1 METLLQSL
9 IEGVSN
15 TRGHDFFQR
24 IVPLLNSVIGADYTF
39 IARLDIPSYSANTI
53 ALVAKGK
60 LVDNISYSL
69 EHTPCANVSDDSFCC
84 YPSDVCAAYPKD
96 ELLVQMGV
104 EGYLGTPLHDLT
116 GRVIGIIVALY
127 QQPIQNPQ
135 LVRNLFEL
143 FSGRIEAELERLEY
157 EDRLQAL
164 NVQLEQ
170 KVAARTAQLQ
180 QTLADLQQMQ
190 HQLVESEKMA
200 ALGHLVAGIA
210 HEVNTPLGVAI
221 TTQSVIADEFES
233 FSALVASDRLTK
245 SDLRNFCQILGQA
258 LPLLQVNLGRAD
270 ELIQN
275 FKRTA
280 ADQHSAEQGLMQ
292 VRQYYQQ
299 ILSTLSPLLK
309 KAGVQLE
316 LDIPSDWQLQT
327 YPGSHVH
334 ILTNLVVNSVQHG
347 FRSTASG
354 HQIWLQGEKLAKDL
368 YCIHYRDNGAG
379 LTTLA
384 KQHIFEPFFTT
395 ARNNGGVG
403 LGMSIL
409 YNLVTQQLGGQVR
422 LPDGDGFRLS
432 YSFRDKPGTGA
443 SKI

>member
-1 METLLQSL
+1 MELLLQKL

-24 IVPLLNSVIGADYTF
+24 IVQLLNAVIGADYTF
-39 IARLDIPSYSANTI
+39 IARLDAANHSANTI

-60 LVDNISYSL
+60 LIDNISYSL

-84 YPSDVCAAYPKD
+84 YPQNVCAAYPED
-96 ELLVQMGV
+96 ELLAQMGV

-127 QQPIQNPQ
+127 QQPISDPL
-135 LVRNLFEL
+135 LVKNLFEL
-143 FSGRIEAELERLEY
+143 FSGRIEAELERVEY
-157 EDRLQAL
+157 EERLQAL

-180 QTLADLQQMQ
+180 QTLADLQLMQ
-190 HQLVESEKMA
+190 RQLVESEKMA

-221 TTQSVIADEFES
+221 TTQSVMADEFS
-233 FSALVASDRLTK
+233 HFAALVSSDRLTK
-245 SDLRNFCQILGQA
+245 TELRNFCQMLAQA
-258 LPLLQVNLGRAD
+258 LPLLQANLNRAD

-280 ADQHSAEQGLMQ
+280 ADQHSAELGQINLAH
-292 VRQYYQQ
+292 YYQQ
-299 ILSTLSPLLK
+299 IISTLSPLLK
-309 KAGVQLE
+309 KQGVQLQM
-316 LDIPSDWQLQT
+316 DIPPEWQLQT

-334 ILTNLVVNSVQHG
+334 ILTNLVVNSMQHG
-347 FRSTASG
+347 FGTGEG
-354 HQIWLQGEKLAKDL
+354 HQIWLRGERLADDL
-368 YCIHYRDNGAG
+368 YCIHYRDNGCG
-379 LTTLA
+379 LA
-384 KQHIFEPFFTT
+384 QAARQHIFEPFFTT
-395 ARNNGGVG
+395 ARNHGGVG

-409 YNLVTQQLGGQVR
+409 YNLVTQQLGGQVQ
-422 LPDGDGFRLS
+422 LPDGQGFCLS
-432 YSFRDKPGTGA
+432 YSFRH
-443 SKI
+443 IQQQ

>member
-1 METLLQSL
+1 MEFLLQRL

-24 IVPLLNSVIGADYTF
+24 IVQLFNSVIGADFTF
-39 IARLDIPSYSANTI
+39 IARLDTQSHSANTI

-69 EHTPCANVSDDSFCC
+69 EHTPCANVSNDSFCC
-84 YPSDVCAAYPKD
+84 YPKDVCAAFPKD

-127 QQPIQNPQ
+127 QQPIQDQQ
-135 LVRNLFEL
+135 LVKNLFEL

-157 EDRLQAL
+157 EDRLEAL
-164 NVQLEQ
+164 NLQLEQ
-170 KVAARTAQLQ
+170 KVAARTEQLQ

-190 HQLVESEKMA
+190 RQLVESEKMA

-221 TTQSVIADEFES
+221 TTQSVIADEFQH
-233 FSALVASDRLTK
+233 FANLVAGDRLTK
-245 SDLRNFCQILGQA
+245 TDLRNFCQMLAQA
-258 LPLLQVNLGRAD
+258 LPLLQVNLSRAD

-280 ADQHSAEQGLMQ
+280 ADQHSAEQGQMN
-292 VRQYYQQ
+292 VAHYYQQ
-299 ILSTLSPLLK
+299 IISTLSPLLK
-309 KAGVQLE
+309 KAGVQLA
-316 LDIPSDWQLQT
+316 LDIPPEWQLQT

-347 FRSTASG
+347 FRASAGG
-354 HQIWLQGEKLAKDL
+354 HQIWVTGEKLAEDL

-379 LTTLA
+379 LTTLS

-395 ARNNGGVG
+395 ARNHGGVG

-422 LPDGDGFRLS
+422 LPEGQGFRLS
-432 YSFRDKPGTGA
+432 YSFRDKPEA
-443 SKI
+443 

>member
-24 IVPLLNSVIGADYTF
+24 IVQLLNSVIGADYTF
-39 IARLDIPSYSANTI
+39 IARLDAHSHSANTI

-84 YPSDVCAAYPKD
+84 YPSNVCAAYPQD
-96 ELLVQMGV
+96 QLLVQMGV

-127 QQPIQNPQ
+127 QKPIQNPQ
-135 LVRNLFEL
+135 LVKNLFEL
-143 FSGRIEAELERLEY
+143 FSGRIEAELERVEY

-170 KVAARTAQLQ
+170 KVAARTEQLQ

-221 TTQSVIADEFES
+221 TTQSVIADEFAH
-233 FSALVASDRLTK
+233 FAALLASDRLTK
-245 SDLRNFCQILGQA
+245 TDLRSFCQVLAQA

-280 ADQHSAEQGLMQ
+280 ADQHSAEQGQMK
-292 VRQYYQQ
+292 VAQYYQQ

-309 KAGVQLE
+309 KAGVRLE
-316 LDIPSDWQLQT
+316 LDIPFDWQLQT

-347 FRSTASG
+347 FAATGAD
-354 HQIWLQGEKLAKDL
+354 HQIWLTGEKLAEDL

-379 LTTLA
+379 LSTLS

-395 ARNNGGVG
+395 ARNHGGVG

-422 LPDGDGFRLS
+422 LPEGEGFRLS
-432 YSFRDKPGTGA
+432 YSFRDKPGV
-443 SKI
+443 

>member
-1 METLLQSL
+1 MELLLQKL

-24 IVPLLNSVIGADYTF
+24 IVQLLNMVIGADYTF
-39 IARLDIPSYSANTI
+39 IARLDEKNYSANTI

-84 YPSDVCAAYPKD
+84 YPKDVCAAYPKD

-127 QQPIQNPQ
+127 QQPISDPL
-135 LVRNLFEL
+135 LVKNLFEL
-143 FSGRIEAELERLEY
+143 FSGRIEAELERVEY

-164 NVQLEQ
+164 NTQLEQ

-180 QTLADLQQMQ
+180 QTLADLQLMQ
-190 HQLVESEKMA
+190 RQLVESEKMA

-221 TTQSVIADEFES
+221 TTHSVMADEFS
-233 FSALVASDRLTK
+233 HFAALVSADRLTK
-245 SDLRNFCQILGQA
+245 TELRNFCQVLAQA
-258 LPLLQVNLGRAD
+258 LPLLQANLNRAD

-280 ADQHSAEQGLMQ
+280 ADQHSAELGQINLAH
-292 VRQYYQQ
+292 YYQQ
-299 ILSTLSPLLK
+299 IISTLSPVLK
-309 KAGVQLE
+309 KAGVQLQME
-316 LDIPSDWQLQT
+316 IPPDWQIQT

-334 ILTNLVVNSVQHG
+334 ILTNLVVNSEQHG
-347 FRSTASG
+347 FGAGEG
-354 HQIWLQGEKLAKDL
+354 HQIWLSAEQLADDL
-368 YCIHYRDNGAG
+368 YCIHYRDNGCG
-379 LTTLA
+379 LTQIA

-395 ARNNGGVG
+395 ARNHGGVG

-409 YNLVTQQLGGQVR
+409 YNLVTQQLGGQVQ
-422 LPDGDGFRLS
+422 LPDGQGFCLS
-432 YSFRDKPGTGA
+432 YSFRHIEQPQ
-443 SKI
+443 

>member
-24 IVPLLNSVIGADYTF
+24 IVQLLNSVIGADYTF
-39 IARLDIPSYSANTI
+39 IARLDLQNHSSSTI
-53 ALVAKGK
+53 ALVAKGQ
-60 LVDNISYSL
+60 LVDNITYAL
-69 EHTPCANVSDDSFCC
+69 ADTPCANVSDDSFCC
-84 YPSDVCAAYPKD
+84 YPSGVSAAFPKD

-104 EGYLGTPLHDLT
+104 EGYLGTPLHDLK
-116 GRVIGIIVALY
+116 GKVIGIIVALY
-127 QQPIQNPQ
+127 ERPITEPQ
-135 LVRNLFEL
+135 LVKNLFEL
-143 FSGRIEAELERLEY
+143 FSGRIEAELERVEY

-170 KVAARTAQLQ
+170 KVADRTAQLQ

-221 TTQSVIADEFES
+221 TTQSVIADQFEH
-233 FSALVASDRLTK
+233 FATLVASDRLTK
-245 SDLRNFCQILGQA
+245 TDLRGFCKVLSQA
-258 LPLLQVNLGRAD
+258 LPLLQANLSRAD

-280 ADQHSAEQGLMQ
+280 ADQHSAEQAQMK
-292 VRQYYQQ
+292 VAQYYQQ

-309 KAGVQLE
+309 KSEVRLE
-316 LDIPSDWQLQT
+316 LDIPPEWQLQT

-334 ILTNLVVNSVQHG
+334 VLTNLVVNSVQHG
-347 FRSTASG
+347 FTAGTG
-354 HQIWLQGEKLAKDL
+354 HQIWLKGEKLADDL
-368 YCIHYRDNGAG
+368 YCIHYSDNGVG
-379 LTTLA
+379 LTTLS
-384 KQHIFEPFFTT
+384 KQHIFEPFYTT
-395 ARNNGGVG
+395 ARSQGGVG

-409 YNLVTQQLGGQVR
+409 YNLVTQQLGGQVW
-422 LPDGDGFRLS
+422 LPEGQGFRLS
-432 YSFRDKPGTGA
+432 YSFRDKPGG
-443 SKI
+443 

>member
-1 METLLQSL
+1 MELLLQNL

-24 IVPLLNSVIGADYTF
+24 IVQLLNTVIGADYTF
-39 IARLDIPSYSANTI
+39 IARLDVGSYSANTI

-60 LVDNISYSL
+60 LTDNISYSL

-84 YPSDVCAAYPKD
+84 YPKDVCAAYPHD

-116 GRVIGIIVALY
+116 GRVIGLIVALY
-127 QQPIQNPQ
+127 QRPISDPQ
-135 LVRNLFEL
+135 LVKNLFEL
-143 FSGRIEAELERLEY
+143 FSGRIEAELERVEY

-170 KVAARTAQLQ
+170 LVAARTAELQ
-180 QTLADLQQMQ
+180 NTLEDLQLTQR
-190 HQLVESEKMA
+190 QLVESEKMA

-210 HEVNTPLGVAI
+210 HEVNTPLGVSI
-221 TTQSVIADEFES
+221 TTQSVIADEFEHFAS
-233 FSALVASDRLTK
+233 LVATDRLTK
-245 SDLRNFCQILGQA
+245 TDLRNFCRTLAQA
-258 LPLLQVNLGRAD
+258 LPLLQANLGRAD

-280 ADQHSAEQGLMQ
+280 ADQHSAEQGQ
-292 VRQYYQQ
+292 IKVAHYYQQ
-299 ILSTLSPLLK
+299 VISTLTPLLK
-309 KAGVQLE
+309 KAGVTLQME
-316 LDIPSDWQLQT
+316 IPADWQLTT

-347 FRSTASG
+347 FGSG
-354 HQIWLQGEKLAKDL
+354 SNHRIWLSGERLADDL
-368 YCIHYRDNGAG
+368 YCIYYRDNGCG
-379 LTTLA
+379 LTDVA
-384 KQHIFEPFFTT
+384 MQHIFEPFFTT
-395 ARNNGGVG
+395 ARKHGGVG

-409 YNLVTQQLGGQVR
+409 YNLVTQQLGGQVQ
-422 LPDGDGFRLS
+422 LLQGQGFGLS
-432 YSFRDKPGTGA
+432 YSFRH
-443 SKI
+443 IQQ